1 MTASTDR
8 RPLWIVASNILLDRV
23 APRIR
28 PLFWPAYAV
37 VQSLSLLSRLG
48 WTAANEY
55 QKSRFA
61 HCGTGVRLHGRCRI
75 TAHGKVSLGNNV
87 HINSNAF
94 IRAEGGLNIGDNV
107 HISRNLVLYT
117 MNHNFEGS
125 TLPYDQTH
133 LEKPV
138 SIGRNVWVGMNVLIT
153 PGVTI
158 GDGAIIGMGT
168 VVSRDV
174 QPLEI
179 VGNAPQR
186 VIRERDAEHY
196 HDLEKRRLYGG
207 MSGYPLK
214 DRNRPPELS

>member
-1 MTASTDR
+1 MTAPTDHQ
-8 RPLWIVASNILLDRV
+8 PLWVKSSGFLLDRI
-23 APRIR
+23 APRVR
-28 PLFWPAYAV
+28 PLFWPIYALV
-37 VQSLSLLSRLG
+37 RMLNLLSRLS

-61 HCGTGVRLHGRCRI
+61 YCGVGVRLHGRCQI
-75 TAHGKVSLGNNV
+75 TAPDKLSVGDNV
-87 HINSNAF
+87 HINTNAF
-94 IRAEGGLNIGDNV
+94 IRAEGGLSIGDNV

-117 MNHNFEGS
+117 INHNFEGAR
-125 TLPYDQTH
+125 LPYDQTH

-138 SIGRNVWVGMNVLIT
+138 SIGKNVWIGMNVMIT

-174 QPLEI
+174 ASLEI

-186 VIRERDAEHY
+186 VIRQRNPKHYDELERH
-196 HDLEKRRLYGG
+196 HSYGG
-207 MSGYPLK
+207 MSGYPTGMGAT
-214 DRNRPPELS
+214 PPEL